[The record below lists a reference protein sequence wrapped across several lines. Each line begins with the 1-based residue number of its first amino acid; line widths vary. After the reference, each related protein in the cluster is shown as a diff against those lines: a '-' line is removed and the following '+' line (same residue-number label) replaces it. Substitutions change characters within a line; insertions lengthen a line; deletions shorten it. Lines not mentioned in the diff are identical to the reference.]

1 MVFRILHPTLA
12 SAREM
17 WGGGFSEPP
26 DPYYRRLVDRPTSE
40 DDDVGFRVAMIPEPT
55 TALLVACG
63 LVGLV
68 MRRRRVA

>member
-40 DDDVGFRVAMIPEPT
+40 DDDVGFRVAMIPEPGT
-55 TALLVACG
+55 GLLLMTGMAG
-63 LVGLV
+63 LA